1 MSLCVTCPQIKKH
14 TLNML
19 VMYVSCKHNKDM
31 QKILS
36 HITLNYEPYAV
47 RARNTST
54 VNQSENVY
62 VKFDF

>member
-1 MSLCVTCPQIKKH
+1 
-14 TLNML
+14 ML

-31 QKILS
+31 QKMLS